1 MVAVCGSEQA
11 AELAREELAEV
22 VLEREPAGQ
31 NPAARA
37 AIAYALEQGADELLV
52 LSSDLPLI
60 TPQALA
66 RVIAAAGSES
76 PAAAAAAAVGRGG
89 TNALFMRP
97 PGAIGLHFGDR
108 SLPKFEEDARDR
120 GVKFTI
126 VELPELALDLDEPS
140 DLEALARA

>member
-1 MVAVCGSEQA
+1 VVAVCGSEQA

-22 VLEREPAGQ
+22 VLESEPAGQ

-37 AIAYALEQGADELLV
+37 AIGYALEQGAEELLV

-66 RVIAAAGSES
+66 QVIEAAGSES
-76 PAAAAAAAVGRGG
+76 PAVVAAAAVGRGG

-97 PGAIGLHFGDR
+97 PGAIGLYFGDE
-108 SLPKFEEDARDR
+108 SLVRFEGDARDR
-120 GVKFTI
+120 GVHFTI
-126 VELPELALDLDEPS
+126 IELPELALDLDEPS
-140 DLEALARA
+140 DLEALARI